1 MNVFPLD
8 KANHLFEFAI
18 LGMLVFCSFY
28 LTPLRYAWI
37 GEMIKEKKVK
47 DSFSTFILGSLYGV
61 SDEIHQHFV
70 PRRSSDVLDLV
81 ADFLG
86 VLIGIG
92 IMLLL
97 LRIYSHLITS
107 KAKEVKQ

>member
-1 MNVFPLD
+1 
-8 KANHLFEFAI
+8 
-18 LGMLVFCSFY
+18 FCSFY

-47 DSFSTFILGSLYGV
+47 DSFSAFILGSLYGV